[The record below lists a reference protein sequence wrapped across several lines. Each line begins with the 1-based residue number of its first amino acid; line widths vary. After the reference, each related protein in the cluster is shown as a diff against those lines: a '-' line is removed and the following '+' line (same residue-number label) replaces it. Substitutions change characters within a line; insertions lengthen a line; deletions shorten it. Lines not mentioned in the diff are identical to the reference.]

1 MLKYNLSSHQE
12 RIKQIKLII
21 SEWVIKQQPK
31 YLINT
36 PFNFKNKIYSNS
48 IYTKMMSDSKSSLPD
63 NKVDMLYTNN
73 FQYVGPT
80 PSSCTLNRVLKRQ
93 VFGLRNY
100 SASQTMVC
108 QLNTGTDFVD
118 CANSSIVFKI
128 QTVGTPSYNV
138 EFGEGSAMNIVRNI
152 RIFHRSGTSYTNTQR
167 MNLYRKTEDNMSES
181 SEWFSTI
188 GDLMGYG
195 GGTLF
200 STAGSTEHTF
210 VIPLSK
216 LHPFFD
222 PSDAV
227 FLPPQ
232 MASGLRIEIDLS
244 NPNEAFIETGSG
256 TGANFVSY
264 NITDVYI
271 NAMSVTLTDDAVSS
285 VNQVSQS
292 QSLEYVYRD
301 VFTSVQPVSSTTL
314 SVDVNRSVG
323 YADSAYMLLQNTFGL
338 STIVDDAF
346 VNPFLNGSWWF
357 RLGSNQYP
365 NQQITDEKN
374 AYSTAL
380 ITWDK
385 FKSTVPPK
393 TTFQLFSDVTG
404 VYSVTLERDAALA
417 LSQSPVNASRA
428 LRFELTLDVD
438 PGLNT
443 YLSII
448 FLTYMSNSRSTMLS
462 SKVDI

>member
-1 MLKYNLSSHQE
+1 
-12 RIKQIKLII
+12 
-21 SEWVIKQQPK
+21 
-31 YLINT
+31 
-36 PFNFKNKIYSNS
+36 
-48 IYTKMMSDSKSSLPD
+48 MMSDNKSSLPE
-63 NKVDMLYTNN
+63 NKMDMLYTNN

-118 CANSSIVFKI
+118 CANSSIVFSI
-128 QTVGTPSYNV
+128 QTVGTPAYSV
-138 EFGEGSAMNIVRNI
+138 DFGEGSAMNIVRNI

-181 SEWFSTI
+181 AEWFTTV

-195 GGTLF
+195 NTSVF
-200 STAGSTEHTF
+200 SSASVTEYTF
-210 VIPLSK
+210 VVPLSK

-222 PSDAV
+222 ATDGV

-244 NPNEAFIETGSG
+244 NPNEAFVETSGGSG
-256 TGANFVSY
+256 TNFTSY

-301 VFTSVQPVSSTTL
+301 VFTSVQPVNSTTL

-323 YADSAYMLLQNTFGL
+323 YADSAYMILQKVFGVSL
-338 STIVDDAF
+338 ISDDAF
-346 VNPFLNGSWWF
+346 ENEFLNGQWWF

-385 FKSTVPPK
+385 FKSTVPPR
-393 TTFQLFSDVTG
+393 TTFQLFSTTNG
-404 VYSVTLERDAALA
+404 VYSVTLERDSALA

-428 LRFELTLDVD
+428 LRFELTLDAN
-438 PGLNT
+438 PGINT

>member
-1 MLKYNLSSHQE
+1 
-12 RIKQIKLII
+12 
-21 SEWVIKQQPK
+21 
-31 YLINT
+31 
-36 PFNFKNKIYSNS
+36 
-48 IYTKMMSDSKSSLPD
+48 MMSDNKSSLPE
-63 NKVDMLYTNN
+63 NKMDMLYTNN

-118 CANSSIVFKI
+118 CTNSSIVFSI
-128 QTVGTPSYNV
+128 QTVGTPAYSV
-138 EFGEGSAMNIVRNI
+138 DFGEGSAMNIVRNI

-181 SEWFSTI
+181 AEWFTTI

-195 GGTLF
+195 NTSVF
-200 STAGSTEHTF
+200 SSASVTEYTF
-210 VIPLSK
+210 VVPLSK

-222 PSDAV
+222 ATDGV

-244 NPNEAFIETGSG
+244 NPNEAFVETSAEAG
-256 TGANFVSY
+256 TNFTSY

-301 VFTSVQPVSSTTL
+301 VFTSVQPVNSTTL

-323 YADSAYMLLQNTFGL
+323 YADSAYMILQKLFGVSL
-338 STIVDDAF
+338 ISDDAF
-346 VNPFLNGSWWF
+346 ENEFLNGQWWF

-385 FKSTVPPK
+385 FKSTVSPR
-393 TTFQLFSDVTG
+393 TTFQLFSTTNG
-404 VYSVTLERDAALA
+404 VYSVTLERDSALA

-428 LRFELTLDVD
+428 LRFELTLDAN
-438 PGLNT
+438 PGINT